1 MIIDTHSQIWTKEV
15 VARMPEKWLA
25 GYRAIFGDK
34 GFPSIDDTLRDMDE
48 AGVDKAVI
56 VAIDAETTTGFKV
69 SNELVAEIVAQHPDR
84 FIGFAGVD
92 PHKGLLAIGELEHA
106 IRDLGLR
113 GLKFIHHLLELCPN
127 DPKMYPIYAKAQE
140 LEIPVL
146 FHTGNQFH
154 SGTKLKYCLPIYLD
168 EVAVDFPNLKII
180 MAHFGFPWVGEAI
193 AIIQR
198 NPNVYFNIAGWAP
211 RHLPEMLIR
220 YMDSVI
226 SHKALFG
233 SDFPLISRKRIIQEL
248 KDLPL
253 KEETRRRL
261 LTENPKRLLKIQ

>member
-1 MIIDTHSQIWTKEV
+1 MIIDTHSQIWTKEA
-15 VARMPEKWLA
+15 VASMPEKWLA
-25 GYRAIFGDK
+25 GYRTIFGDK
-34 GFPSIDDTLRDMDE
+34 GFPSIEDTLRDMDE
-48 AGVDKAVI
+48 AGVEKAVI

-69 SNELVAEIVAQHPDR
+69 PNELVAEIVAQHPDR

-92 PHKGLLAIGELEHA
+92 PHKGLLALKELEHA
-106 IRDLGLR
+106 VKDLGLR

-154 SGTKLKYCLPIYLD
+154 TGTKLKYCLPIYLD

-233 SDFPLISRKRIIQEL
+233 SDFPLVSRKRIIQEL

-261 LTENPKRLLKIQ
+261 LTENPKRLLKLP